1 MNKKEKEQKVIS
13 LEELYE
19 MSEMESAVNTE
30 NLLLNPELLKD
41 PQNAITLSDV
51 DYNKEM
57 EEVLDDSTKVVGNMA
72 SLYFDDNENILSN
85 KYIKDKIRTDAQ
97 NLSDLVFLQK
107 MAKKTII
114 KQMEQVEDAEGSPRL
129 YETMFQGMREIREI
143 IKQSTTMTSTMQTFY
158 KDLFNDLKEKNS
170 AELNIEEKKE
180 EANIMTASDLNN
192 KLDEIMK
199 KNKTK

>member
-19 MSEMESAVNTE
+19 MSEMESVVNTE

-41 PQNAITLSDV
+41 SQNVVTLSDV

-85 KYIKDKIRTDAQ
+85 KYIKDKIRLNQ
-97 NLSDLVFLQK
+97 
-107 MAKKTII
+107 
-114 KQMEQVEDAEGSPRL
+114 
-129 YETMFQGMREIREI
+129 
-143 IKQSTTMTSTMQTFY
+143 FY
-158 KDLFNDLKEKNS
+158 
-170 AELNIEEKKE
+170 
-180 EANIMTASDLNN
+180 
-192 KLDEIMK
+192 
-199 KNKTK
+199 